1 MVINAANVH
10 HLGTHVHWASALLA
24 PCQVWVW
31 GGTMENPGAH
41 RQHPRP
47 SSVGGTAPHGPQKT
61 ASHPLHPSEGAL
73 SLWETIPEKQSASF
87 WDNTSNT
94 TSPITKPQI
103 QPHNTDVWACSPSKE
118 RLTFYTAAPT
128 ALETEHHRAI
138 GTSPT
143 IIRNTPAVSGTHPQ
157 KKEDWKGRPL
167 QGAACVPLQRAG
179 VSLGPTK
186 ALLFKQRFS
195 LKNFAFRFGFTYMKE
210 CFKRPIR

>member
-1 MVINAANVH
+1 MPG
-10 HLGTHVHWASALLA
+10 LGLGRSHGESRSPQT
-24 PCQVWVW
+24 
-31 GGTMENPGAH
+31 T
-41 RQHPRP
+41 PRP

-143 IIRNTPAVSGTHPQ
+143 IIRNTPAVSSTHPP
-157 KKEDWKGRPL
+157 KKGRLEGKTSAGGCLCAPAKSRGES
-167 QGAACVPLQRAG
+167 GAH
-179 VSLGPTK
+179 
-186 ALLFKQRFS
+186 
-195 LKNFAFRFGFTYMKE
+195 
-210 CFKRPIR
+210 